1 MYGQGSFN
9 PQSGS
14 QGSQTPIAPSYSHRP
29 PPLPH
34 NFQLGP
40 PSHTG
45 QPSLPPPQHLLA
57 PGGTANAAQSCLHS
71 STTVRGIAP
80 FQHFYAPAQHSSYLA
95 SGPPPP
101 PPFGLHR
108 LEMLQAPLP
117 PRGLPPPP
125 PPPPSQGQRFY
136 NSLPQQLAG
145 VQGLQHIP
153 LPPPPPLL
161 PTSSFSTSAPFGSS
175 AESNGANPQMLS
187 MAPPPPPPPPPP
199 TSSAPLIPPSPPQ
212 SNSHMLP
219 VSAPVLAGS
228 FPLLHS
234 DIASNS
240 SIPSG
245 DKLGT
250 TCSVNEAIPL
260 NQGGHSV
267 PVHDGNIY
275 LEGGS
280 GTEVDCKLDEAKNFS
295 QPSHLMVAAGSHMS
309 ADSDSDMEMEVEWL
323 AVWLSCVNVV
333 PRGLSPSDFVKK
345 WYFCV
350 LDDAY
355 DITQSDNDQAA
366 NYPIGDLSHCNHL
379 IAGDSDIREQLR
391 ELQSSAQSD
400 PATLVLSVPGSSRLD
415 NGQQVSEVHS
425 PVINSAGAD
434 EKSSSR
440 AMAAAGC
447 ENSDKYS
454 SEVLKGGSPF
464 RLLQDN
470 ASEDSSEN
478 NDEPYLKNTIPKT
491 ASKLVTV
498 GSEDLQQQQPSYCLS
513 HFASDKVD
521 GLSGKIGSS
530 SVFPPDILDSNQLSC
545 LPNFAVSKNSTLPNT
560 YPASFEL
567 PLNTK
572 FSSDVSSWNHI
583 SLDGQDASVRSRQ
596 PIASPSSAR
605 DVAQI
610 IPRSGSDQYDPF
622 LDSIEPTSNSFK
634 RLDHIQ
640 KWESSNTDIMQRLS
654 GSDKSLDVEENNKK
668 EVRGIALSTSF
679 DNEEFGETADAE
691 VGDVEDQSQSNP
703 VVVNVNMGD
712 MEIDQV
718 KSPRQSKNSKDSRSM
733 KLFKVALADF
743 VKEVLK
749 PSWQQ
754 GNMSKEAFKTIVKK
768 TVDKVAGAMKSHQI
782 PKSKAKIDHYI
793 DSSQWKLTKLVTGY
807 VDKYAKGATGAAKQ
821 TRIGRRAV
829 RIGAT
834 MLAWTSKDKLV
845 VHNVSRQHQYAV
857 FTLPDQYRIE
867 L

>member
-1 MYGQGSFN
+1 MYGQWSFN
-9 PQSGS
+9 PQSGG

-40 PSHTG
+40 PPHTG

-80 FQHFYAPAQHSSYLA
+80 FQHVYAPAQHSSYLA

-153 LPPPPPLL
+153 PPPPPPLL
-161 PTSSFSTSAPFGSS
+161 PTSSFSSSAPFGSS

-187 MAPPPPPPPPPP
+187 MASLPPPPPPPP

-228 FPLLHS
+228 YPLLHS

-250 TCSVNEAIPL
+250 TGSVNEAIPL
-260 NQGGHSV
+260 NKGGHSV
-267 PVHDGNIY
+267 PVHDGNLY

-309 ADSDSDMEMEVEWL
+309 ADSDSDMEME
-323 AVWLSCVNVV
+323 
-333 PRGLSPSDFVKK
+333 D
-345 WYFCV
+345 
-350 LDDAY
+350 

-366 NYPIGDLSHCNHL
+366 NHPIGDLTHCNHL

-400 PATLVLSVPGSSRLD
+400 AATLVLSVPGSSRLD
-415 NGQQVSEVHS
+415 NGRQVSEVHS

-478 NDEPYLKNTIPKT
+478 NDEPCLKNTIPKT

-513 HFASDKVD
+513 HFASDNVY

-530 SVFPPDILDSNQLSC
+530 SMFPPDILDSNQLSC

-560 YPASFEL
+560 YPASSEL
-567 PLNTK
+567 PLNSK
-572 FSSDVSSWNHI
+572 FSSDVLRQEKVASYTSMYDQSSSWNHI
-583 SLDGQDASVRSRQ
+583 SLDGQDDSVRSRQ
-596 PIASPSSAR
+596 PISSPSSAR

-622 LDSIEPTSNSFK
+622 LDSIEPALNSFK

-640 KWESSNTDIMQRLS
+640 KWESNNTDIMPRLS

-668 EVRGIALSTSF
+668 EVRGIALSTSL

-703 VVVNVNMGD
+703 VVLNVNMGD

-718 KSPRQSKNSKDSRSM
+718 KSPRKSKNSKDSRSM

-749 PSWQQ
+749 PSWEQ
-754 GNMSKEAFKTIVKK
+754 GNMSKETFKTIVKK

-782 PKSKAKIDHYI
+782 PKSKVKIDHYI
-793 DSSQWKLTKLVTGY
+793 GSSHWKLTKLVMGY
-807 VDKYAKGATGAAKQ
+807 VDKYAKG
-821 TRIGRRAV
+821 
-829 RIGAT
+829 
-834 MLAWTSKDKLV
+834 
-845 VHNVSRQHQYAV
+845 
-857 FTLPDQYRIE
+857 
-867 L
+867 

>member
-1 MYGQGSFN
+1 
-9 PQSGS
+9 
-14 QGSQTPIAPSYSHRP
+14 
-29 PPLPH
+29 
-34 NFQLGP
+34 
-40 PSHTG
+40 
-45 QPSLPPPQHLLA
+45 
-57 PGGTANAAQSCLHS
+57 
-71 STTVRGIAP
+71 
-80 FQHFYAPAQHSSYLA
+80 
-95 SGPPPP
+95 
-101 PPFGLHR
+101 
-108 LEMLQAPLP
+108 
-117 PRGLPPPP
+117 
-125 PPPPSQGQRFY
+125 
-136 NSLPQQLAG
+136 
-145 VQGLQHIP
+145 
-153 LPPPPPLL
+153 
-161 PTSSFSTSAPFGSS
+161 
-175 AESNGANPQMLS
+175 
-187 MAPPPPPPPPPP
+187 
-199 TSSAPLIPPSPPQ
+199 
-212 SNSHMLP
+212 MLP

-234 DIASNS
+234 DIVSNS

-309 ADSDSDMEMEVEWL
+309 ADSDSDMEME
-323 AVWLSCVNVV
+323 
-333 PRGLSPSDFVKK
+333 D
-345 WYFCV
+345 
-350 LDDAY
+350 

-807 VDKYAKGATGAAKQ
+807 VDKYAKG
-821 TRIGRRAV
+821 
-829 RIGAT
+829 
-834 MLAWTSKDKLV
+834 
-845 VHNVSRQHQYAV
+845 
-857 FTLPDQYRIE
+857 
-867 L
+867 